1 MYFIHKK
8 RGEKVGAELKQYH
21 FDIGDIFYTDEEID
35 EVHQT
40 INLIYPNNDNCY
52 VGMISKKSG
61 LFKSYNVRSLK
72 DKDKLRNIL
81 NYLGKE
87 DIYMSLN
94 TFRTMKER
102 TRRNIFSISILPVDV
117 DYKKIKAFKDLEKFQ
132 IIQILKDEIFEKRI
146 PTPTYIEVGNN
157 IRLIYSVETC
167 YCPKDRDN
175 LKILCTRICEVF
187 AKELKEYGAEK
198 QNIESYMRIPTSINS
213 RNGAKVELIPCD
225 DAIIYTVRELQELW
239 LDEVPKWHKRKKGRV
254 KANNKVVKIHNVYV
268 LNSNRLRD
276 LEKIQ
281 EYINLTGKMDY
292 RARLCFLY
300 RNFILVKIKYQNGEL
315 KEEDYKYAE
324 EEMLRFNSKFKEPYR
339 PHVIERNTR
348 SVNHTQYLYKNETL
362 LNFLEL
368 TWELCKELGLESI
381 YEPKTKEQR
390 DKDYYKKNSKTKINK
405 SKEKY
410 KNNLKEKG
418 KLSKKEEINKRR
430 AKIKVLL
437 REGLKRKEICVLL
450 SINTKMY
457 KRDIQVLKEQGLI

>member
-1 MYFIHKK
+1 M
-8 RGEKVGAELKQYH
+8 KQYH
-21 FDIGDIFYTDEEID
+21 FDIGECLYTDEEVN
-35 EVHQT
+35 EVHKA
-40 INLIYPNNDNCY
+40 IELIYPNNDNCY

-94 TFRTMKER
+94 TFKTMRER

-132 IIQILKDEIFEKRI
+132 IIQILKDEIFDKRI

-213 RNGAKVELIPCD
+213 RNGAKVELIPCED
-225 DAIIYTVRELQELW
+225 TIIYTVRELQELW
-239 LDEVPKWHKRKKGRV
+239 LDELPKWYKRKKGRV

-368 TWELCKELGLESI
+368 TWELCEELGLESI
-381 YEPKTKEQR
+381 YKPKTKEDR
-390 DKDYYKKNSKTKINK
+390 NKDYYKKNDKKLIENEK
-405 SKEKY
+405 AKY
-410 KNNLKEKG
+410 KKSLKEKG
-418 KLSKKEEINKRR
+418 KLSKKEEIEILRQ
-430 AKIKVLL
+430 KIKALKLKGL
-437 REGLKRKEICVLL
+437 RNKEIAIDLNVNLKTLERHITFLKRNGLL
-450 SINTKMY
+450 
-457 KRDIQVLKEQGLI
+457 

>member
-146 PTPTYIEVGNN
+146 PTQTYIEV
-157 IRLIYSVETC
+157 
-167 YCPKDRDN
+167 
-175 LKILCTRICEVF
+175 
-187 AKELKEYGAEK
+187 
-198 QNIESYMRIPTSINS
+198 
-213 RNGAKVELIPCD
+213 
-225 DAIIYTVRELQELW
+225 
-239 LDEVPKWHKRKKGRV
+239 
-254 KANNKVVKIHNVYV
+254 
-268 LNSNRLRD
+268 
-276 LEKIQ
+276 
-281 EYINLTGKMDY
+281 
-292 RARLCFLY
+292 
-300 RNFILVKIKYQNGEL
+300 
-315 KEEDYKYAE
+315 
-324 EEMLRFNSKFKEPYR
+324 
-339 PHVIERNTR
+339 
-348 SVNHTQYLYKNETL
+348 
-362 LNFLEL
+362 
-368 TWELCKELGLESI
+368 
-381 YEPKTKEQR
+381 
-390 DKDYYKKNSKTKINK
+390 
-405 SKEKY
+405 
-410 KNNLKEKG
+410 
-418 KLSKKEEINKRR
+418 
-430 AKIKVLL
+430 
-437 REGLKRKEICVLL
+437 
-450 SINTKMY
+450 
-457 KRDIQVLKEQGLI
+457 

>member
-1 MYFIHKK
+1 M
-8 RGEKVGAELKQYH
+8 KQYH
-21 FDIGDIFYTDEEID
+21 FDIGECLYTDEEVN
-35 EVHQT
+35 EVHKA
-40 INLIYPNNDNCY
+40 IELIYPNDDNCY

-94 TFRTMKER
+94 TFKTMRER

-132 IIQILKDEIFEKRI
+132 IIQILKDEIFDKRI

-213 RNGAKVELIPCD
+213 RNGAKVELIPCED
-225 DAIIYTVRELQELW
+225 TIIYTVRELQELW
-239 LDEVPKWHKRKKGRV
+239 LDELPKWYKRKKGRV
-254 KANNKVVKIHNVYV
+254 KANNKVVKIHNVFV

-281 EYINLTGKMDY
+281 EWLNEIGQTDLRVRMN
-292 RARLCFLY
+292 FLY
-300 RNFILVKIKYQNGEL
+300 RNFTLVLIKYQNGKL
-315 KEEDYKYAE
+315 TEEDFKYAE
-324 EEMLRFNSKFKEPYR
+324 EQMLKFNSKFIEPCR
-339 PHVIERNTR
+339 PHVIARNTR
-348 SVNHTQYLYKNETL
+348 NVNTNQYLYKNETL
-362 LNFLEL
+362 VNYLEL
-368 TWELCKELGLESI
+368 SWEKCEELELQSI
-381 YEPKTKEQR
+381 YKPKTREDR
-390 DKDYYKKNSKTKINK
+390 NKDYYKNK
-405 SKEKY
+405 
-410 KNNLKEKG
+410 LKSQS
-418 KLSKKEEINKRR
+418 KLSKKEELEVLRE
-430 AKIKVLL
+430 KIKAFRQKGFKNKELCIELNIPLKTLERHITYMRKNGLL
-437 REGLKRKEICVLL
+437 
-450 SINTKMY
+450 
-457 KRDIQVLKEQGLI
+457 

>member
-1 MYFIHKK
+1 M
-8 RGEKVGAELKQYH
+8 KQYH
-21 FDIGDIFYTDEEID
+21 FDIEDIFYTDEEIE
-35 EVHQT
+35 EVYKT

-52 VGMISKKSG
+52 VGMISKKNG
-61 LFKSYNVRSLK
+61 VFKSYNVRSLK

-132 IIQILKDEIFEKRI
+132 IIQILKDEIFDKRI
-146 PTPTYIEVGNN
+146 PTPTYIEIGNN

-213 RNGAKVELIPCD
+213 RNGAKVELIPCED
-225 DAIIYTVRELQELW
+225 TIIYTVRELQELW
-239 LDEVPKWHKRKKGRV
+239 LDELPKWYKRKKGRV

-368 TWELCKELGLESI
+368 TWELCEELGLESI

-390 DKDYYKKNSKTKINK
+390 DKEYYKRNSKTKINK
-405 SKEKY
+405 SKEQY
-410 KNNLKEKG
+410 KNSLKEKG
-418 KLSKKEEINKRR
+418 KITKKEELDILRQ
-430 AKIKVLL
+430 KIKALKLKGL
-437 REGLKRKEICVLL
+437 RNKDIAISLNVNLKTLERHITFLKRNRLL
-450 SINTKMY
+450 
-457 KRDIQVLKEQGLI
+457 